1 MPPTYAQNKIHIYK
15 YREKNHHRVLE
26 INRKSKQKYDNW
38 KKIQKV
44 FFRILYDI

>member
-1 MPPTYAQNKIHIYK
+1 MPIPTYQQNKSSIYR
-15 YREKNHHRVLE
+15 YREKNYTFVLD

-44 FFRILYDI
+44 YLRILL